1 MGKRDAGAGMTVM
14 EAFRRAMKYSGDDL
28 RRGALWG
35 VLPAAFYWFIQGP
48 GYGIAVGVTITAMV
62 YIVRVGKNASALRSV
77 ERSRARREALNVP
90 D

>member
-1 MGKRDAGAGMTVM
+1 MTVI

-35 VLPAAFYWFIQGP
+35 ILPAAFYWFAQGP
-48 GYGIAVGVTITAMV
+48 GYGIAVGATITAMV
-62 YIVRVGKNASALRSV
+62 YIVRVGKNANADRSV
-77 ERSRARREALNVP
+77 ARSRARREDLRVP